1 MASMA
6 YLLTLPVFLG
16 VSKFYIKSCGLPVRA
31 PNLPGNTYRGLFQK
45 FFINFIICKMSQRKI
60 KQEVDLVLLQLFL
73 VGKRKTEQ
81 SN

>member
-6 YLLTLPVFLG
+6 YLPTLPVFLG

-45 FFINFIICKMSQRKI
+45 FFINFTILQNVTKENKTRSGFSA
-60 KQEVDLVLLQLFL
+60 LTAVL
-73 VGKRKTEQ
+73 GWKT
-81 SN
+81 